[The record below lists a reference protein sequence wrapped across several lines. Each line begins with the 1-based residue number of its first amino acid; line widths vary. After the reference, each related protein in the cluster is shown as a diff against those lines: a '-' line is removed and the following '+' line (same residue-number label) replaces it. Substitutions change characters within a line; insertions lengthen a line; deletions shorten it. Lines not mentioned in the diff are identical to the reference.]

1 MTTFA
6 EMQTAVQ
13 ALTKRPEL
21 TALTDLAIRTATLRA
36 HQVDFFPRD
45 QASFVFTYTVN
56 PSEVFTDLTGIH
68 TSIPLLR
75 TPDFL
80 QSEDT
85 LTLQPSENLE
95 YVGSFKDFW
104 DHDNVRRTSVFTQIG
119 STLRC
124 SFAGATGRARL
135 FYWQNPDVSSA
146 GYSSWIADL
155 YKDELAYWAAG
166 IVWARSGFQ
175 EIAQQAQLQVQGF
188 KDLLVTSHLSS
199 KV

>member
-6 EMQTAVQ
+6 EMQTAVI

-45 QASFVFTYTVN
+45 QDSFVFTYTVN
-56 PSEVFTDLTGIH
+56 SSEVFTDLTGIH

-75 TPDFL
+75 TPDFM

-95 YVGSFKDFW
+95 YLTSFKDFW
-104 DHDNVRRTSVFTQIG
+104 DDDNVRRTSVFTQIG

-135 FYWQNPDVSSA
+135 FYWKNPNVASLT
-146 GYSSWIADL
+146 YSSWIADL
-155 YKDELAYWAAG
+155 YPDELAYWAAG

>member
-6 EMQTAVQ
+6 EMQTAVH

-45 QASFVFTYTVN
+45 QDSHVFTYTVN
-56 PSEVFTDLTGIH
+56 SSDVFTDLTGIH

-75 TPDFL
+75 TPDFM

-95 YVGSFKDFW
+95 YLNSFKDFW

-135 FYWQNPDVSSA
+135 FYWKNPVVASA
-146 GYSSWIADL
+146 TYSSWIADL
-155 YKDELAYWAAG
+155 YLDELAYWAAG

-188 KDLLVTSHLSS
+188 KELLVTSHLSS